1 MRNTT
6 GKRQKQQKTE
16 NRKKGIQK
24 KKWELVKESRYE
36 GLKDRSKERHIK
48 NERQTKEERKPERK
62 KR

>member
-36 GLKDRSKERHIK
+36 GLKDRESKK
-48 NERQTKEERKPERK
+48 GT
-62 KR
+62 